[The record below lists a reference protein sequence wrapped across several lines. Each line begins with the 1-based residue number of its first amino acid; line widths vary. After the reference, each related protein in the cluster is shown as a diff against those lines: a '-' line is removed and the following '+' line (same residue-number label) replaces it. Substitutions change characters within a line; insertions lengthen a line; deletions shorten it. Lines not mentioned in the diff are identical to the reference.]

1 MRYVFLFVICL
12 FTSTSYQAQEIYSLE
27 QCIDLAWQNNLQV
40 KQAELSL
47 EASESQLKSSKANV
61 LPNVNGFASHNY
73 NWGQRI
79 DPFTNQFATT
89 RVQSNS
95 FGLSS
100 NVTLFNGFQNQQ
112 NIQAQQAGLESVKYD
127 LETQK
132 NNIALNVSGSYL
144 QVVLAEDL
152 IIAAEQQVNITE
164 RQLDRIKK
172 MVVAGASNLGT
183 QYELEAQLSRDR
195 STLTQRRN
203 DYQIAKLQLKQLMLL
218 PADET
223 INLIRPQIDADS
235 TIRLENSATVYSYAE
250 SAMPEIKSAEYSLL
264 SWDKQLNAAKSGYYP
279 SLVLSGSIGSGYSG
293 LRTEV
298 ESISQGPDQQIGFT
312 QAGDIVYTST
322 FDAAMKRVPF
332 TTQLDDNFN
341 QFLGVS
347 LNLPIF
353 NRYSVKNTVNQAKV
367 NQSIAELQL
376 EQEKMGL
383 RQRIELARVDAVA
396 SRDFYKANVEAVKSS
411 QKSFDFAEVRFEA
424 GAMNVTEFNT
434 AKNNLQISQAQ
445 LSRSRYDFIFK
456 TKILDFYMGKPLGFE
471 G

>member
-100 NVTLFNGFQNQQ
+100 NVTLFDGFQNQQ
-112 NIQAQQAGLESVKYD
+112 NIQAQQAGLESAMYD
-127 LETQK
+127 VETQK
-132 NNIALNVSGSYL
+132 NNIALNVSSAYL
-144 QVVLAEDL
+144 QVVLIEDL
-152 IIAAEQQVNITE
+152 IISAEQQVNITE

-172 MVVAGASNLGT
+172 MVDAGASNLGN
-183 QYELEAQLSRDR
+183 QYELEAQLGRDR
-195 STLTQRRN
+195 SNLTQRRN
-203 DYQIAKLQLKQLMLL
+203 DYQIAKLQLKQLMLV

-223 INLIRPQIDADS
+223 MNLIKPQVNADS
-235 TIRLENSATVYSYAE
+235 AIRLENAAIVYSYAE
-250 SAMPEIKSAEYSLL
+250 SSMPEIKSAESSLL
-264 SWDKQLNAAKSGYYP
+264 SSDKQLNAAKSGYYP
-279 SLVLSGSIGSGYSG
+279 SLILSGSIGSGYSG

-298 ESISQGPDQQIGFT
+298 ESVTQGPDQQIGFLET
-312 QAGDIVYTST
+312 GEPVFTST
-322 FDAAMKRVPF
+322 FDAAVKQVPF
-332 TTQLDDNFN
+332 TTQLNDNFN
-341 QFLGVS
+341 QFVGLS
-347 LNLPIF
+347 LNVPIF
-353 NRYSVKNTVNQAKV
+353 NRYSVKNSVNQAKI

-376 EQEKMGL
+376 EQEKLGL
-383 RQRIELARVDAVA
+383 RQRIETARADAA
-396 SRDFYKANVEAVKSS
+396 AARELYKANVEVLKSS
-411 QKSFDFAEVRFEA
+411 QKSFEFAEVRFEA

-434 AKNNLQISQAQ
+434 AKNNLQIAQAQ
-445 LSRSRYDFIFK
+445 LSQARYDFIFK
-456 TKILDFYMGKPLGFE
+456 TGILDFYMGKPIGFE

>member
-1 MRYVFLFVICL
+1 MRCAFLFVISL
-12 FTSTSYQAQEIYSLE
+12 FAWSSNHAQEIYSLE
-27 QCIDLAWQNNLQV
+27 QCIELAWQNNLQV
-40 KQAELSL
+40 KQAELGL
-47 EASESQLKSSKANV
+47 DASESQLKASKANV

-172 MVVAGASNLGT
+172 MVMAGASNLGT

-195 STLTQRRN
+195 STLTQSRN
-203 DYQIAKLQLKQLMLL
+203 DYQIAKLQLKQLMLM

-223 INLIRPQIDADS
+223 INLIRPQVDADS

-264 SWDKQLNAAKSGYYP
+264 RWDKQLNAAKSGYYP

-312 QAGDIVYTST
+312 QAGEVVYTST
-322 FDAAMKRVPF
+322 FDAAMKKVPF

-353 NRYSVKNTVNQAKV
+353 NRYSVKNSVNQAKV

-376 EQEKMGL
+376 EQEQMGL

-396 SRDFYKANVEAVKSS
+396 ARDFYKANVEAVKSS
-411 QKSFDFAEVRFEA
+411 QKSFEFAEVRFEA

-456 TKILDFYMGKPLGFE
+456 TKILDFYMGKPLGFK

>member
-1 MRYVFLFVICL
+1 MRCAFLFVISL
-12 FTSTSYQAQEIYSLE
+12 FAWSGIHAQEIYSLE
-27 QCIDLAWQNNLQV
+27 QCIELAWQNNLQV
-40 KQAELSL
+40 KQAELGL
-47 EASESQLKSSKANV
+47 DASESQLKASKANV

-293 LRTEV
+293 LRTDV

-411 QKSFDFAEVRFEA
+411 QKSFEFAEVRFEA

-456 TKILDFYMGKPLGFE
+456 TKILDFYMGKPLGFK

>member
-12 FTSTSYQAQEIYSLE
+12 FTSTSNHAQEIYSLE

-47 EASESQLKSSKANV
+47 DASESQLNASRTNT

-100 NVTLFNGFQNQQ
+100 SVTLFNGFQNQQ
-112 NIQAQQAGLESVKYD
+112 NIQAQQAGMESAMYD

-132 NNIALNVSGSYL
+132 NNIALNVSAAYL
-144 QVVLAEDL
+144 QVVLIEDL

-172 MVVAGASNLGT
+172 MVEAGASNLGN
-183 QYELEAQLSRDR
+183 QYELEAQLGRDR
-195 STLTQRRN
+195 SNLTLRRN
-203 DYQIAKLQLKQLMLL
+203 DYQIAKLQLKQLMMM

-235 TIRLENSATVYSYAE
+235 AIRLESAATVYGYAE
-250 SAMPEIKSAEYSLL
+250 STMPEIKSAERSLL
-264 SWDKQLNAAKSGYYP
+264 SWEKQLGVAKSGYYP

-298 ESISQGPDQQIGFT
+298 ESATQGPDQQIGFLES
-312 QAGDIVYTST
+312 GEPVYTST
-322 FDAAMKRVPF
+322 FDAAMRRVPF
-332 TTQLDDNFN
+332 TTQLNDNFN
-341 QFLGVS
+341 QFVGLS
-347 LNLPIF
+347 LNVPIF
-353 NRYSVKNTVNQAKV
+353 NRYSVKNSVNQAKI

-376 EQEKMGL
+376 EQEKLGL
-383 RQRIELARVDAVA
+383 RQRIETARADAA
-396 SRDFYKANVEAVKSS
+396 AARELYKANVEVLKSS
-411 QKSFDFAEVRFEA
+411 QKSFEFAEVRFEA
-424 GAMNVTEFNT
+424 GALNVTEFNT
-434 AKNNLQISQAQ
+434 AKNNLQIAQAQ
-445 LSRSRYDFIFK
+445 LSQSHYDFIFK
-456 TKILDFYMGKPLGFE
+456 TKVLDFYMGKPLGFE

>member
-1 MRYVFLFVICL
+1 MRYVFFIVLCFFGWTKIH
-12 FTSTSYQAQEIYSLE
+12 AQQVYSLA

-47 EASESQLKSSKANV
+47 SSSESQLDASRANV

-100 NVTLFNGFQNQQ
+100 NVTLFNGFQNQE
-112 NIQAQQAGLESVKYD
+112 NIKAQQAGLESVKYD

-132 NNIALNVSGSYL
+132 NNIALNVSEAYL
-144 QVVLAEDL
+144 QVVLIEEL
-152 IIAAEQQVNITE
+152 IISAEQQVVITSQQLE
-164 RQLDRIKK
+164 RVKK
-172 MVVAGASNLGT
+172 LVDAGAINLGT
-183 QYELEAQLSRDR
+183 QYELEAQLGRDR

-203 DYQIAKLQLKQLMLL
+203 DYQFAKLQLKQLMLIS
-218 PADET
+218 ADES

-235 TIRLENSATVYSYAE
+235 AMRLENAATVYTYAE
-250 SAMPEIKSAEYSLL
+250 AEMPEIKSAKYSLL
-264 SWDKQLNAAKSGYYP
+264 SWDRQLNAAKSGYYP

-293 LRTEV
+293 LRTQI
-298 ESISQGPDQQIGFT
+298 ESITRLPNQEIGFT
-312 QAGDIVYTST
+312 ANGETVFAPA
-322 FDAAMKRVPF
+322 FDASMIRVPF
-332 TTQLDDNFN
+332 TTQLNDNFN
-341 QFLGVS
+341 QFVGVS
-347 LNLPIF
+347 LNVPIF
-353 NRYSVKNTVNQAKV
+353 NRYAIKNSVNQAKV

-376 EQEKMGL
+376 EQEKLGL
-383 RQRIELARVDAVA
+383 RQRIETARLDAA
-396 SRDFYKANVEAVKSS
+396 AARELYKANTESLKSS
-411 QKSFDFAEVRFEA
+411 QKAFEFAQARFEA

-434 AKNNLQISQAQ
+434 AKNNLLIAQAE
-445 LSRSRYDFIFK
+445 LSRTRYDFIFK
-456 TKILDFYMGKPLGFE
+456 TKVLDFYMGKPLGFE